1 MLPPQS
7 CYSFD
12 LAAGAPLIVHSSC
25 RRHCRRRHAKL
36 LCLGGYESAAA
47 RRWWRLHSGAV
58 VFALAIARAHKP
70 GTGAQW
76 RHWCKAPQRHHCAA
90 TAAAPHYFALEAA
103 PPAPAWRGAAA
114 ARTATIE
121 QSSSTLYSFAMGTRT
136 ASNYD
141 YYILCIL
148 SQELRHQQ
156 ILGTAHCSL
165 ALLCSTLA
173 FFVYYQS

>member
-1 MLPPQS
+1 MP
-7 CYSFD
+7 
-12 LAAGAPLIVHSSC
+12 AA
-25 RRHCRRRHAKL
+25 
-36 LCLGGYESAAA
+36 
-47 RRWWRLHSGAV
+47 AV

-76 RHWCKAPQRHHCAA
+76 RHWCKAPQRCRRAA
-90 TAAAPHYFALEAA
+90 LLCLRSSTTSTSAARLV
-103 PPAPAWRGAAA
+103 AAA

-165 ALLCSTLA
+165 ALLCSTIA
-173 FFVYYQS
+173 FLCTTTSHRKALFFGLFSS

>member
-1 MLPPQS
+1 MP
-7 CYSFD
+7 
-12 LAAGAPLIVHSSC
+12 AA
-25 RRHCRRRHAKL
+25 
-36 LCLGGYESAAA
+36 
-47 RRWWRLHSGAV
+47 AV

-76 RHWCKAPQRHHCAA
+76 RHWCKAPQRCRRAA
-90 TAAAPHYFALEAA
+90 LLCLRSSTTSTSAARLVAA
-103 PPAPAWRGAAA
+103 RRATAAA

-165 ALLCSTLA
+165 ALLCSNYSLFCVLLPVIERLYFLA
-173 FFVYYQS
+173 FFPHKHSTR

>member
-1 MLPPQS
+1 M
-7 CYSFD
+7 
-12 LAAGAPLIVHSSC
+12 
-25 RRHCRRRHAKL
+25 
-36 LCLGGYESAAA
+36 AAA
-47 RRWWRLHSGAV
+47 AV

-76 RHWCKAPQRHHCAA
+76 RHWCKAPLRCRRAA
-90 TAAAPHYFALEAA
+90 LLCLRSSTTSTSAARLVAA
-103 PPAPAWRGAAA
+103 CRGGAAA

-165 ALLCSTLA
+165 ALLCSTIA
-173 FFVYYQS
+173 FLCTTTSHRKALFFGLFSS